1 VESFRSLLSADSRSL
16 ARGAQIKNL
25 MIYDV
30 GVDTLGDNGARK
42 LVIGRNFYELFAN
55 INQSDYLSRFNV

>member
-1 VESFRSLLSADSRSL
+1 MAWADIFPGLLSADSRSL

-25 MIYDV
+25 MIYGI

-42 LVIGRNFYELFAN
+42 LVRNY
-55 INQSDYLSRFNV
+55 S